1 MRSENNIIPL
11 RRPDQAQLAEVTA
24 VNDPDGLARVQVR
37 LHGLSGPEGQDGTL
51 WARVAVPFA
60 GAERGAYLIPDVG
73 DEVLVTF
80 VNGDPRYPV
89 VIGSLWN
96 GRDAAPETLGGS
108 GEEVDRWSFT
118 GKAGTRIAIE
128 EASDSRPTIKME
140 TPGGVRA
147 KLTDSGGGKITMVG
161 GGVTITVDS
170 SGVSIDCPS
179 QVSISAAT
187 MSVSAGILTVD
198 AGLSSFSGVVQC
210 DTLLATTVV
219 ASTYTPGAG
228 NVW

>member
-11 RRPDQAQLAEVTA
+11 RRPDQAQLAEVTS
-24 VNDPDGLARVQVR
+24 VNDPDGLNRVEVK
-37 LHGLSGPEGQDGTL
+37 LHNLSGPDGQDGTL

-60 GAERGAYLIPDVG
+60 GADRGAFFIPDVG
-73 DEVLVTF
+73 DEVVVTF

-128 EASDSRPTIKME
+128 EPSSGQPSIKME
-140 TPGGVRA
+140 TPGGVTA
-147 KLTDSGGGKITMVG
+147 EMTDNGGGKIEMSG
-161 GGVTITVDS
+161 GGVTITVDPG
-170 SGVSIDCPS
+170 GVTVDCPS
-179 QVSISAAT
+179 VV
-187 MSVSAGILTVD
+187 SVSAAMVEVSAGMVTVD
-198 AGLSSFSGVVQC
+198 AGFSSFSGVLQC

-219 ASTYTPGAG
+219 SSTYTPGAG